1 MQVGEA
7 WSARYNGS
15 GITVAIL
22 DDGLQTNHTD
32 LDANVDK
39 LNDYDYQDWDD
50 SPMPPNGSSHGTNV
64 AGLIAAERDN
74 NDCIVGVAYACK
86 IIGVR
91 LIGSNGIT
99 DSQEAQALSHCIDK
113 VDIYSNSWGPTDGYG
128 FWDPGVLT
136 KSAIQEGV
144 TNGRNGKGVIY
155 TWAAGNGGPQDNCN
169 ADGYVNSIYTIG
181 ITSVQQGQNAWYS
194 EVCAAALAATYGGSE
209 QDRYLITTS
218 IFSECSEDNVQGT
231 SFSTPIATGI
241 IALALQAN
249 PDLTWRDIQ
258 HLIVFTSS
266 RNGFN
271 DTIGDWAT
279 NGANKEFSLVLG
291 FGLMNAIAMVTQA
304 QSWTTVPAQQ
314 TYTTITRNPS
324 LKTSG
329 EALSTDKIEVTTDCP
344 IRFLEHVTIDITF
357 SYSSYRGVT
366 EIFLLSPSATYSNLL
381 HVRINDANKF
391 VDAGSLSWTFM
402 SVHFWWEN
410 PIGSWNL
417 YFGSAGGHSVVT
429 LDSWSLTLY
438 GTTTQPVNVTLSDT
452 QNTDKPTS
460 GPDSTARQ
468 SSTKTLNGIFSTVT
482 KVQDSTNHK
491 TSGTETAPLK
501 DNTESYDES
510 KYIVWIIIGVVC
522 LIAVGGIIPVVLI
535 CIKKC
540 SPPKKVGQ
548 TPKLVSPNK
557 QRKSNN
563 IPPIRTTNENKSNN
577 IPPVSNSEQINS
589 NKLQPNSNIKEGHLY
604 NLPPSSI
611 NKERNSEHFPPNSN
625 KNERTSNHL
634 PPISN
639 EKKKVQPIKD
649 LGQPTT
655 STLLPLTKNRDKL
668 PSISKFPLNGSH
680 NDKITA

>member
-1 MQVGEA
+1 MTGHFIAEFINEDVYPSMKVGEA

-15 GITVAIL
+15 GVTVAIL
-22 DDGLQTNHTD
+22 DDGLQTDHSD
-32 LDANVDK
+32 LDANVDTI
-39 LNDYDYQDWDD
+39 NDYDYQDLDD

-74 NDCIVGVAYACK
+74 NECIVGVAYASK

-91 LIGSNGIT
+91 LIGSYGIT

-144 TNGRNGKGVIY
+144 INGRNGKGVIY
-155 TWAAGNGGPQDNCN
+155 TWAAGNGGSQDNCN

-218 IFSECSEDNVQGT
+218 IFSQCSDDNVQGT

-241 IALALQAN
+241 IALTLQAN
-249 PDLTWRDIQ
+249 PELTWRDIQ
-258 HLIVFTSS
+258 HLIVLTSS
-266 RNGFN
+266 RNGLN
-271 DTIGDWAT
+271 DSIGDWST

-304 QSWTTVPAQQ
+304 QLWNTVPDQQ
-314 TYTTITRNPS
+314 IYSSITRNLS

-329 EALSTDKIEVTTDCP
+329 EALSTDTIEVTTDCP

-366 EIFLLSPSATYSNLL
+366 EIYLLSPSATYSNLL

-391 VDAGSLSWTFM
+391 SNAGTLSWTFM

-417 YFGSAGGHSVVT
+417 YFGSAGGHSIVT

-438 GTTTQPVNVTLSDT
+438 GTSTQPVN
-452 QNTDKPTS
+452 
-460 GPDSTARQ
+460 GRQ
-468 SSTKTLNGIFSTVT
+468 C
-482 KVQDSTNHK
+482 
-491 TSGTETAPLK
+491 
-501 DNTESYDES
+501 
-510 KYIVWIIIGVVC
+510 GV
-522 LIAVGGIIPVVLI
+522 I
-535 CIKKC
+535 
-540 SPPKKVGQ
+540 
-548 TPKLVSPNK
+548 
-557 QRKSNN
+557 
-563 IPPIRTTNENKSNN
+563 
-577 IPPVSNSEQINS
+577 
-589 NKLQPNSNIKEGHLY
+589 HLY
-604 NLPPSSI
+604 
-611 NKERNSEHFPPNSN
+611 
-625 KNERTSNHL
+625 
-634 PPISN
+634 
-639 EKKKVQPIKD
+639 D
-649 LGQPTT
+649 L
-655 STLLPLTKNRDKL
+655 
-668 PSISKFPLNGSH
+668 
-680 NDKITA
+680 

>member
-1 MQVGEA
+1 MKVGEA

-22 DDGLQTNHTD
+22 DDGLQTNHSD
-32 LDANVDK
+32 LDANVDTI
-39 LNDYDYQDWDD
+39 NDYDYQDWDD

-74 NDCIVGVAYACK
+74 NECIVGVAYACK

-99 DSQEAQALSHCIDK
+99 DSQEAQALSHCLDK

-144 TNGRNGKGVIY
+144 INGRNGKGVIY
-155 TWAAGNGGPQDNCN
+155 TWAAGNGGSQDNCN

-218 IFSECSEDNVQGT
+218 IFSECSDENVQGT

-241 IALALQAN
+241 IALTLQA
-249 PDLTWRDIQ
+249 
-258 HLIVFTSS
+258 
-266 RNGFN
+266 
-271 DTIGDWAT
+271 
-279 NGANKEFSLVLG
+279 K
-291 FGLMNAIAMVTQA
+291 
-304 QSWTTVPAQQ
+304 
-314 TYTTITRNPS
+314 
-324 LKTSG
+324 KTSG
-329 EALSTDKIEVTTDCP
+329 EALSTDTIEVTTDCS

-366 EIFLLSPSATYSNLL
+366 EIYLLSPSATYSNLL

-391 VDAGSLSWTFM
+391 SNAGTLSWTFM

-417 YFGSAGGHSVVT
+417 YFGSAGGHSIVT
-429 LDSWSLTLY
+429 LDSWSVTLY
-438 GTTTQPVNVTLSDT
+438 GTSTQPVNVKLSDA
-452 QNTDKPTS
+452 QNTDETTS
-460 GPDSTARQ
+460 GSDTTARQ
-468 SSTKTLNGIFSTVT
+468 FSTTVT
-482 KVQDSTNHK
+482 MIQASTYHK
-491 TSGTETAPLK
+491 SKTTTPSLK
-501 DNTESYDES
+501 DNNTENYDES
-510 KYIVWIIIGVVC
+510 QIIVWIIIGVGC
-522 LIAVGGIIPVVLI
+522 LIAVGGIIPLVFI

-540 SPPKKVGQ
+540 SPTNKVGQ
-548 TPKLVSPNK
+548 TSENQKKTS
-557 QRKSNN
+557 N
-563 IPPIRTTNENKSNN
+563 IPPIRTIHNRESNN
-577 IPPVSNSEQINS
+577 IRPVSNSEEKNH
-589 NKLQPNSNIKEGHLY
+589 KMLQLHSDMKEGHSY
-604 NLPPSSI
+604 NLPQS
-611 NKERNSEHFPPNSN
+611 NNRKE
-625 KNERTSNHL
+625 KISNHL

-639 EKKKVQPIKD
+639 EKKVSKHIHQIND
-649 LGQPTT
+649 LEQTTT
-655 STLLPLTKNRDKL
+655 STSLPLPKNRNKL
-668 PSISKFPLNGSH
+668 PPICKFPLIGSQ
-680 NDKITA
+680 NA